1 MAIDAKICGLS
12 TVESIDAAITG
23 GAAYIGLVFYAKSP
37 RCLTPEAAGALSRP
51 IAGKVIRVGLIV
63 DATDVAIAG
72 ILATCP
78 LDMLQLHGQESP
90 ARVAE
95 IRTKF
100 GLPVMKAVPLATAAD
115 LAVARRYEDIADR
128 LLFDAKPPA
137 SLKNALPGG
146 NAISFDW
153 QILAGQTFARPW
165 MLAGGLTVENLA
177 DAVRRS
183 GATAVDTSS
192 GVEDRPGVK
201 NPQKI
206 KDFLA
211 LARSL

>member
-115 LAVARRYEDIADR
+115 LAVARRYEDVADR

>member
-115 LAVARRYEDIADR
+115 LAVARRYEDVCSSMPNH
-128 LLFDAKPPA
+128 PPA
-137 SLKNALPGG
+137 
-146 NAISFDW
+146 
-153 QILAGQTFARPW
+153 
-165 MLAGGLTVENLA
+165 
-177 DAVRRS
+177 
-183 GATAVDTSS
+183 
-192 GVEDRPGVK
+192 
-201 NPQKI
+201 
-206 KDFLA
+206 
-211 LARSL
+211 